1 MQDRATRWN
10 WIVIALLA
18 FGCGVGST
26 DSPVNPADTSEFPT
40 LPAVTPVAAELP
52 SVVAHVNSHSITRE
66 ELERAVRSAEIQ
78 AGQALPTQF
87 RDQVYRSVL
96 DRLIS
101 FHLLVQEAE
110 ALDISVTE
118 STIEAALETIRSSFP
133 TTDAFETQ
141 LESWNT
147 TIEIL
152 RDETRR
158 DLLAEATLEAQAFA
172 GIEVTPE
179 AVRGFYDQ
187 HTEQFAEKGGIRA
200 RHILIGV
207 SLDAQ
212 ESERLDARDRA
223 EAIRKELS
231 DGGDFAELARKHS
244 EDAKSAANGGDLG
257 LVAEGETL
265 PQFDA
270 ALSAL
275 DPGEVSEV
283 VETTFGFHI
292 IQMVERV
299 EDRVVAFAEASTQIH
314 GFLLQQ
320 EYQMRVSSFID
331 ELKSRSNIEILI

>member
-10 WIVIALLA
+10 WIVITLLA
-18 FGCGVGST
+18 FGCSVGST
-26 DSPVNPADTSEFPT
+26 DSPENPAATSEFPT

-52 SVVAHVNSHSITRE
+52 SIVAHVNSHVITRE

-110 ALDISVTE
+110 ALDISVAE
-118 STIEAALETIRSSFP
+118 STIEAELETIRSNFP
-133 TTDAFETQ
+133 TTEAFETQ

-147 TIEIL
+147 TLEIL

-158 DLLAEATLEAQAFA
+158 DLLAQAILEAQAFT
-172 GIEVTPE
+172 GIKVTPE
-179 AVRGFYDQ
+179 SIRGFYDQ
-187 HTEQFAEKGGIRA
+187 HTEQFTEEGGIRA

-207 SLDAQ
+207 NLNAQ

-223 EAIRKELS
+223 EVIRKELS
-231 DGGDFAELARKHS
+231 EGGDFAELARKHS
-244 EDAKSAANGGDLG
+244 EDTASATNGGDLG
-257 LVAEGETL
+257 TIAEGETL
-265 PQFDA
+265 PQFEA

-292 IQMVERV
+292 IQMVERA
-299 EDRVVAFAEASTQIH
+299 EDQIVAFSEASTQIR

-320 EYQMRVSSFID
+320 EYQVRASSFIE
-331 ELKSRSNIEILI
+331 ELKSKSNIEILI